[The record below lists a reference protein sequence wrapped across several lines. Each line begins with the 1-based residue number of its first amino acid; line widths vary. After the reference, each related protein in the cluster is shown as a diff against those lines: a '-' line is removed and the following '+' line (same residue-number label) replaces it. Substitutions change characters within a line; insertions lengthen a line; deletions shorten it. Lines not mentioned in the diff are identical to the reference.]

1 MADYEA
7 KPPEPKSTPVESQV
21 SEVTEPTDGSS
32 EEARPDEAQKKMESE
47 LGRLRQELGDERKKA
62 EELNAYKLWYDQ
74 NAQRMQQQPQ
84 QQVPQQ
90 PAPNL
95 DEQFFDK
102 PTETVQKILSQYEMK
117 RQYQEAYQQA
127 PTAFAQAKMMYP
139 DRFEG
144 VDENMVQQ
152 IMYAPVQQGQMNPA
166 VLKDPNLWA
175 GAAWIA
181 KGAQNQYKMPDPGLN
196 PMNPLKDET
205 PGRSRSNE
213 DREIPEIRGD
223 ALTDQF
229 FEEFRKLGIKNKD
242 DILKE
247 VQATRD
253 MENE

>member
-1 MADYEA
+1 MADQVD
-7 KPPEPKSTPVESQV
+7 KPPEPKSTPEEKQV
-21 SEVTEPTDGSS
+21 SEVTESTSDSS
-32 EEARPDEAQKKMESE
+32 TEVRSDESAKMESE

-74 NAQRMQQQPQ
+74 NAARMQQQPQ

-117 RQYQEAYQQA
+117 RQYQEAYQSA
-127 PTAFAQAKMMYP
+127 PSAFAQAKMMYP

-152 IMYAPVQQGQMNPA
+152 IMYAPVQQGQMNPN

-181 KGAQNQYKMPDPGLN
+181 KGAQTQYKMPDPGLN
-196 PMNPLKDET
+196 PMNPLQDET

-213 DREIPEIRGD
+213 DRETPEIRGD
-223 ALTDQF
+223 DLTAVFMD
-229 FEEFRKLGIKNKD
+229 KLEQAGMKKE
-242 DILKE
+242 DIPKE
-247 VQATRD
+247 VQATR
-253 MENE
+253 EEEG

>member
-1 MADYEA
+1 MDKVD
-7 KPPEPKSTPVESQV
+7 KPPEPKSTPEEKQV
-21 SEVTEPTDGSS
+21 SEVKESTSGSS
-32 EEARPDEAQKKMESE
+32 EEVRPDEKAKMESE
-47 LGRLRQELGDERKKA
+47 LGRLRQELGEERKAK

-74 NAQRMQQQPQ
+74 NAARMQ

-90 PAPNL
+90 KEQQPKNY

-102 PTETVQKILSQYEMK
+102 PTETFKKLLNEYEMG
-117 RQYQEAYQQA
+117 RQYQDAFQTA

-181 KGAQNQYKMPDPGLN
+181 KGQQTGYTVPQTGPSSLN
-196 PMNPLKDET
+196 PTQIET
-205 PGRSRSNE
+205 PSNAQPTP
-213 DREIPEIRGD
+213 DNEIPDIRGD
-223 ALTDQF
+223 ALTDTF
-229 FEEFRKLGIKNKD
+229 IEKAKAMGITKEEF
-242 DILKE
+242 LKE
-247 VQATRD
+247 VEATRQEGGD
-253 MENE
+253 